1 MPVAVLVILFF
12 LGVFA
17 VLGFALVASSQ
28 WLEQRSRQDAAASS
42 ILLDNAA
49 ASPLL
54 KKEVLSTISVWAY
67 LLSRFAY
74 VEKLKLL
81 LAEADLNWSVGRLTL
96 LMMLLGGIVSALLM
110 NFTQIPVWSALLA
123 AVAALLLP
131 YLYVCR
137 VRQRRLSVIEEQL
150 PDAMDFLARSLR
162 AGHPFSAALEML
174 GNEKLPPLA
183 AEIRKTAEERKLG
196 LSWDAAFENLCQ
208 RVPLQEMSVF
218 AAAVQLQSRTGG
230 KLSEV
235 LVKIAENMREL
246 AALRG
251 EVRAISAHGRMT
263 GTILTLLPAVIVI
276 AMSTVNPD
284 YIRIL
289 VQHPRGKDLIAAA
302 LGCLV
307 LAHFIIRRMVAI
319 RI

>member
-1 MPVAVLVILFF
+1 MLV
-12 LGVFA
+12 
-17 VLGFALVASSQ
+17 
-28 WLEQRSRQDAAASS
+28 
-42 ILLDNAA
+42 
-49 ASPLL
+49 
-54 KKEVLSTISVWAY
+54 
-67 LLSRFAY
+67 
-74 VEKLKLL
+74 
-81 LAEADLNWSVGRLTL
+81 
-96 LMMLLGGIVSALLM
+96 
-110 NFTQIPVWSALLA
+110 
-123 AVAALLLP
+123 P

-137 VRQRRLSVIEEQL
+137 VRQKRLSAIEEQL
-150 PDAMDFLARSLR
+150 PDALDFLARSLR

-196 LSWDAAFENLCQ
+196 LSWEAAFENLCQ

-230 KLSEV
+230 RLSEV

-263 GTILTLLPAVIVI
+263 GVILTLLPMVIVI

-284 YIRIL
+284 YIQIL
-289 VQHPRGKDLIAAA
+289 LKHPRGKDLIAAA

-307 LAHFIIRRMVAI
+307 LAQFIIRRMVAI